1 MKKGFEEV
9 EKFRYLILAVQRNGN
24 RLLNEVLKEVGVT
37 ASQAEVIRVLEMK
50 QPLSLKDL
58 GKLLICETGS
68 PSRLVERM
76 IRDGHVERMTH
87 PDDSRFVLL
96 QLTKK
101 GQDAAEKIK
110 SVEEQFYHHIQ
121 SMVSETELN
130 GINPILE
137 RFLRGFPLHETLGL
151 RGFL

>member
-1 MKKGFEEV
+1 MKKGFDEV
-9 EKFRYLILAVQRNGN
+9 EKFRYLILAVQRHGN
-24 RLLNEVLKEVGVT
+24 RLLNEALKEVGVT

-58 GKLLICETGS
+58 GQLLICETGS

-76 IRDGHVERMTH
+76 IRDGHVAKMTH

-96 QLTKK
+96 QLTKQGK
-101 GQDAAEKIK
+101 EAAEKVK
-110 SVEEQFYHHIQ
+110 FVEEQLYHHMQ
-121 SMVSETELN
+121 EMASEAELSEV
-130 GINPILE
+130 NPILE
-137 RFLRGFPLHETLGL
+137 RFLRGSALHETMGL

>member
-1 MKKGFEEV
+1 LKKGFDEV

-50 QPLSLKDL
+50 QPLSLKEL
-58 GKLLICETGS
+58 GQLLICETGS
-68 PSRLVERM
+68 PSRLVDRM

-101 GQDAAEKIK
+101 GQEAAEKVK
-110 SVEEQFYHHIQ
+110 YVEEQFYHQIQ
-121 SMVSETELN
+121 NMVSETELSE
-130 GINPILE
+130 INPILE
-137 RFLRGFPLHETLGL
+137 RFLRGFTLHETLGL

>member
-1 MKKGFEEV
+1 MKKGLDEV

-24 RLLNEVLKEVGVT
+24 RLLNEFLKEAGVT

-101 GQDAAEKIK
+101 GQEAAEKVK
-110 SVEEQFYHHIQ
+110 SVEEQFYHQIQ
-121 SMVSETELN
+121 KMVSETELSE
-130 GINPILE
+130 INPILE
-137 RFLRGFPLHETLGL
+137 RFLRGFTLHETLGL